1 MALYETPHCPK
12 IFPDA
17 TWTKSTR
24 VSAQAAGQFRNNQ
37 YDLSAC
43 NFAAGLRSAGKKRDA
58 FRPGCDGERTCGC
71 AASTDD
77 SRGESW
83 PVESAISLYEARR
96 RDGEP
101 HRKGSSRF
109 PA

>member
-1 MALYETPHCPK
+1 MAVYETPPHRRK

-17 TWTKSTR
+17 TWTKSKR
-24 VSAQAAGQFRNNQ
+24 VTAQAAGQFHSNQ

-43 NFAAGLRSAGKKRDA
+43 HSPAGLRSGGEKRA
-58 FRPGCDGERTCGC
+58 ASRSGSGGETTCGC
-71 AASTDD
+71 AATTDD

-96 RDGEP
+96 RD
-101 HRKGSSRF
+101 
-109 PA
+109 